1 MRVTG
6 LRFGCFIALTFYKT
20 PLETLLMRPILL
32 MLALLLSSP
41 AQAQRTGEGFRTKQG
56 IRFARTPG
64 VPANLQSLDVYWSQ
78 ARASNP
84 RPVIIFIHGGG
95 WTEGDK
101 ARAKEKAAWFTS
113 KGYIWIAANY
123 RLSPAV
129 KHPAH
134 VEDVAAAV
142 AWTHKHVANYG
153 GDPNRIFVMGH
164 SAGAHLAALVASDER
179 YLSAHGLSLN
189 DIEGSIVLDTG
200 AVDIVGVT
208 PRAGSTLP
216 KIWEQA
222 FGPKSKWAD
231 ASPLSYVAEA
241 NNLPPFLLFT
251 TQGRKAAAAGN
262 DRFAAAIAKK
272 SVAASHIR
280 AEDRN
285 HSGILRLLGTPN
297 DSCTT
302 AVMSFLSQERGLG
315 NTRIV
320 FVTGD
325 EEYRS
330 EESMPMLAEILKRDF
345 GGDIRVCYALN
356 DEGIID
362 PNRLDH
368 IEGIDA
374 VKDAD
379 LVVLY
384 TRFRQLPDDQLAFIT
399 EYAKTGK
406 PMVGF
411 RTSTHAFRYE
421 GDSPHAKTMNDAW
434 PIEVFGQKWIT
445 HHGHHGDNEQR
456 LTDVTNV
463 KKMRN
468 HPVLRGVEPFEAYS
482 WLYHV
487 DGGGDRL
494 PSDAQVLTMGKSLIS
509 GHEQAGRTDRFPL
522 DQPVS
527 WIIER
532 DDRGSYPI
540 ACTSLRQHTRTI
552 SVSLL
557 CADRR
562 STAFS
567 GRSVGKTSSL

>member
-1 MRVTG
+1 MNTS
-6 LRFGCFIALTFYKT
+6 
-20 PLETLLMRPILL
+20 
-32 MLALLLSSP
+32 LS
-41 AQAQRTGEGFRTKQG
+41 T
-56 IRFARTPG
+56 
-64 VPANLQSLDVYWSQ
+64 VW
-78 ARASNP
+78 
-84 RPVIIFIHGGG
+84 
-95 WTEGDK
+95 
-101 ARAKEKAAWFTS
+101 
-113 KGYIWIAANY
+113 
-123 RLSPAV
+123 
-129 KHPAH
+129 
-134 VEDVAAAV
+134 
-142 AWTHKHVANYG
+142 
-153 GDPNRIFVMGH
+153 
-164 SAGAHLAALVASDER
+164 
-179 YLSAHGLSLN
+179 
-189 DIEGSIVLDTG
+189 IVL
-200 AVDIVGVT
+200 
-208 PRAGSTLP
+208 
-216 KIWEQA
+216 
-222 FGPKSKWAD
+222 
-231 ASPLSYVAEA
+231 
-241 NNLPPFLLFT
+241 
-251 TQGRKAAAAGN
+251 
-262 DRFAAAIAKK
+262 AAIA
-272 SVAASHIR
+272 SEARTS
-280 AEDRN
+280 
-285 HSGILRLLGTPN
+285 TP
-297 DSCTT
+297 TPPE
-302 AVMSFLSQERGLG
+302 APLEG
-315 NTRIV
+315 TRIV

-384 TRFRQLPDDQLAFIT
+384 TRFRQLPDEQLAFIT
-399 EYAKTGK
+399 EYAKSGK

-468 HPVLRGVEPFEAYS
+468 HPVLRGVEPFKAYS

-487 DGGGDRL
+487 DGGGDLL

-532 DDRGSYPI
+532 DEEGLPNRVYFSTTAHPYDFREPSMR
-540 ACTSLRQHTRTI
+540 RQALNGILWALGREDLIPPGGTGTDIVGDYDPAPSGFGTVYKQGIRPRSIGAAEQTPPE
-552 SVSLL
+552 SQRK
-557 CADRR
+557 RR
-562 STAFS
+562 
-567 GRSVGKTSSL
+567 